1 MLSTA
6 LLPAAAMSEW
16 RGAETPCTDGLHRLS
31 PADQQEEATAIALVL
46 RGALETPGARAALVT
61 PDRDLAGRVSAELL
75 RYGVVAD
82 DSAGEALAAT
92 PPAVFLRL
100 LAHAVAEQLSPVA
113 LLSLLKHPLAAA
125 GLPPAACREAAR
137 GLERLALRGPRPTP
151 GLTGLRLAARRA
163 RGDGKDDAAA
173 FLARLEGCLAPALRV
188 ASAAVEVAP
197 GEAFAALIEAAER
210 LAATDEAS
218 GATRLWGAEE
228 GEALATHLAS
238 ILAVLPGL
246 PNQPVERLPALLD
259 AVLEGE
265 TVRTRRALR
274 GRGGAEHPRVFIWGL
289 LEARLQSAELIVL
302 GGLTEGVWPPAT
314 EPGPWLSRRMRE
326 RIGLPSPEERVGQAA
341 HDFVSAACAS
351 AEVVLSCPHRR
362 DGAPAVPA
370 RWLTRLDAFLAGQGA
385 VLAGHPAAH
394 WARLLGQPADGPRP
408 AAPPRP
414 LPDVRLRP
422 RRLSVTEI
430 ETWLRD
436 PYAIYARHI
445 LRLRPLD
452 PLDESADAA
461 RYGELAHHGLH
472 SFLREHGT
480 AWPADAHERLRE
492 AMHGTLL
499 RAGLRDALRAWWTP
513 RFTRIADWVVE
524 TEIDR
529 RSAAP
534 PVALLTE
541 IAGEHRFERPGGTFA
556 LRGRA
561 DRIERRP
568 DGKLVII
575 DYKTGTPPSQ
585 TQVAAGFASQ
595 LPLEAVMAAAGAFG
609 PELAAE
615 AGELVYWHLTGGFEP
630 GVVRQLFKGNPTELA
645 AGIAT
650 AEEKLLALVDAFDD
664 PARCYLAQPHP
675 GERPRFSDYAQLAR
689 LAEWAVADDAP

>member
-1 MLSTA
+1 MGA
-6 LLPAAAMSEW
+6 WRAAPPA
-16 RGAETPCTDGLHRLS
+16 CTDGLHRLT
-31 PADQQEEATAIALVL
+31 PADQQEEAAAIALVL

-82 DSAGEALAAT
+82 DSAGEALAAS

-100 LAHAVAEQLSPVA
+100 LAHAVAEQLAPVA

-125 GLPPAACREAAR
+125 GLAPAVCREAAR
-137 GLERLALRGPRPTP
+137 DLERLALRGPRPAP
-151 GLTGLRLAARRA
+151 GVNGLRLAVRHA
-163 RGDGKDDAAA
+163 RGEGREDATA
-173 FLARLEGCLAPALRV
+173 FLARLEDCLAPALRV
-188 ASAAVEVAP
+188 ASAAVLVAP
-197 GEAFAALIEAAER
+197 GDALAALIAAAER
-210 LAATDEAS
+210 LAATDDSAGE
-218 GATRLWGAEE
+218 TRLWGAEE
-228 GEALATHLAS
+228 GEALAARLTA
-238 ILAVLPGL
+238 ILAVLPSL
-246 PNQPVERLPALLD
+246 PDQPVERLPALLD

-265 TVRTRRALR
+265 FIRTRRALR
-274 GRGGAEHPRVFIWGL
+274 GREGAEHPRVFIWGL
-289 LEARLQSAELIVL
+289 LEARLQTAELIVL

-314 EPGPWLSRRMRE
+314 EPGPWLSRRMRQ
-326 RIGLPSPEERVGQAA
+326 RVGLSLPEERIGQAA
-341 HDFVSAACAS
+341 HDFVATACAS
-351 AEVVLSCPHRR
+351 PRVVLSCPRRR

-370 RWLTRLDAFLAGQGA
+370 RWLTRLDAFLAGQGKA
-385 VLAGHPAAH
+385 LAAHPAAH

-408 AAPPRP
+408 VAPPRP

-436 PYAIYARHI
+436 PYAIYARHV

-452 PLDESADAA
+452 PLDESADAS

-472 SFLREHGT
+472 SFLRDHDT

-513 RFTRIADWVVE
+513 RFTRIAAWVVE
-524 TEIDR
+524 TEIGR
-529 RSAAP
+529 RSVAP
-534 PVALLTE
+534 PMALLTE
-541 IAGEHRFERPGGTFA
+541 IAGEHRFERPGGVFS

-575 DYKTGTPPSQ
+575 DYKTGTPPGQ
-585 TQVAAGFASQ
+585 GDVEAGFASQ

-630 GVVRQLFKGNPTELA
+630 GKVRQLFKNGDLA
-645 AGIAT
+645 AGIA
-650 AEEKLLALVDAFDD
+650 AAGEKLLALVDAFDD

-675 GERPRFSDYAQLAR
+675 DERPRFSDYAQLAR
-689 LAEWAVADDAP
+689 VAEWATADDAP

>member
-1 MLSTA
+1 
-6 LLPAAAMSEW
+6 
-16 RGAETPCTDGLHRLS
+16 
-31 PADQQEEATAIALVL
+31 
-46 RGALETPGARAALVT
+46 
-61 PDRDLAGRVSAELL
+61 
-75 RYGVVAD
+75 
-82 DSAGEALAAT
+82 
-92 PPAVFLRL
+92 
-100 LAHAVAEQLSPVA
+100 
-113 LLSLLKHPLAAA
+113 
-125 GLPPAACREAAR
+125 
-137 GLERLALRGPRPTP
+137 
-151 GLTGLRLAARRA
+151 LRLAIKHA
-163 RGDGKDDAAA
+163 RGDGQDVAAA
-173 FLARLEGCLAPALRV
+173 FLARLEECLAPALRI
-188 ASAAVEVAP
+188 ASAAAEVAP
-197 GEAFAALIEAAER
+197 EEAIKALIEAAER
-210 LAATDEAS
+210 LAASDEAS
-218 GATRLWGAEE
+218 GEIRLWGAEE

-246 PNQPVERLPALLD
+246 PDQPMARLPALLD
-259 AVLEGE
+259 AVLAGQ

-274 GRGGAEHPRVFIWGL
+274 GRDGAEHPRVFIWGL

-341 HDFVSAACAS
+341 HDFVSAACA
-351 AEVVLSCPHRR
+351 APDVVLSCPRRR

-370 RWLTRLDAFLAGQGA
+370 RWLTRLDAFLAGQDMA
-385 VLAGHPAAH
+385 LAAHPAAQ
-394 WARLLGQPADGPRP
+394 WARQLGQPADGPKP
-408 AAPPRP
+408 VAPPRP
-414 LPDVRLRP
+414 MPDVRLRP

-461 RYGELAHHGLH
+461 RYGELAHDGLH
-472 SFLREHGT
+472 RFLREHGT
-480 AWPADAHERLRE
+480 TWPADADVRLRE

-513 RFTRIADWVVE
+513 RFTRIAAWVVE
-524 TEIDR
+524 TEIGR
-529 RSAAP
+529 RSVAP
-534 PVALLTE
+534 PMALCTE
-541 IAGEHRFERPGGTFA
+541 IAGEHRFERPGGLFV

-575 DYKTGTPPSQ
+575 DYKTGTPP
-585 TQVAAGFASQ
+585 TQAQVTAGFASQ

-630 GVVRQLFKGNPTELA
+630 GVVKPLFRDDPAELA
-645 AGIAT
+645 AGIA
-650 AEEKLLALVDAFDD
+650 AAGEKLLALIDAFDD
-664 PARCYLAQPHP
+664 PMRCYLAQPHP

-689 LAEWAVADDAP
+689 VAEWAVADDAA